1 MKDKHLG
8 VYVHIPFCASK
19 CGYCDFYSL
28 AGCDRRMGKYQ
39 TALLRHIEE
48 SHGVMSPYY
57 IDTIYFGGGTP
68 SYYGADRIAELFN
81 ALKQAG
87 RVLKTAEVT
96 VECNPDSVTRRGL
109 ATLRREGVNRISLG
123 VQSANDD
130 LLKIIGRRHNF
141 TQVKT
146 AVKAIRSE
154 GFYNL
159 SLDLIYGLPIQTKA
173 DWADS
178 LSRVLDLG
186 PEHISCYGLQ
196 LEEGT
201 PLYEKYN
208 GSPVIPSDDAQADMY
223 LFAVETLEHYGYQQY
238 EISNFAREGFESR
251 HNMKY
256 WDLEDYIGFGPGAH
270 SCMSN
275 TRYSYLRDME
285 AYISAMTAKGGS
297 VIDEYETL
305 TELDRAAEYILLGMR
320 RGKGISREE
329 YTRVYRSDF
338 APLEAE
344 LKKFQEK
351 GWAKQTGDRWAFT
364 PEGFLLSNE
373 LIVKL
378 LDEQGRCKLNANPW
392 VMEKNRGRPAQE
404 HPGGNASTPNGSPE
418 RGAGSGEAKRR
429 PQGSPERGAGSG
441 EAAD

>member
-1 MKDKHLG
+1 MKDKFLG

-48 SHGVMSPYY
+48 SHGVMAPYY
-57 IDTIYFGGGTP
+57 IDSIYFGGGTP

-81 ALKQAG
+81 ALKQSG
-87 RVLKTAEVT
+87 RVLKSAEVT

-109 ATLRREGVNRISLG
+109 AALRREGVNRISLG
-123 VQSANDD
+123 VKSASDD

-146 AVKAIRSE
+146 AVKAIRAE

-159 SLDLIYGLPIQTKA
+159 SMDLIYGLPIQTKA

-201 PLYEKYN
+201 PMYEKYLD
-208 GSPVIPSDDAQADMY
+208 SPVIPSEDDQADMY
-223 LFAVETLEHYGYQQY
+223 LFAAETLERYGYRQY

-256 WDLEDYIGFGPGAH
+256 WDLDDYIGFGPGAH
-270 SCMSN
+270 SCMAN
-275 TRYSYLRDME
+275 TRYSYVRDLE

-305 TELDRAAEYILLGMR
+305 SELDRAAEYVLLGMR

-329 YTRVYRSDF
+329 YTGVYRSDF
-338 APLEAE
+338 APLEKE
-344 LKKFQEK
+344 LERFREN
-351 GWAKQTGDRWAFT
+351 GWARQTDGRWAFT
-364 PEGFLLSNE
+364 PEGFLRSNQLILTLLEAQGQCRLS
-373 LIVKL
+373 V
-378 LDEQGRCKLNANPW
+378 NPW
-392 VMEKNRGRPAQE
+392 VSQPPAQTG
-404 HPGGNASTPNGSPE
+404 PA
-418 RGAGSGEAKRR
+418 
-429 PQGSPERGAGSG
+429 
-441 EAAD
+441 